1 MCVRAIYIYISLNVL
16 EETISSMDRFTV
28 FSLMNPDDDGN
39 DGYNKVE
46 KEDEE
51 VHDEKHRCARQL
63 VYR

>member
-1 MCVRAIYIYISLNVL
+1 
-16 EETISSMDRFTV
+16 MDRFTV